1 MGEPLKFQK
10 VSTKK
15 LYVGA
20 SEKEPIRL
28 ATSGAVK
35 SAVEFLKRNVVL
47 CRDDDERTKYDIDKI
62 LELINEAFPKFNN
75 IFMVELAQKEVLDK
89 LKEQISEKIIVV
101 KTNDGG
107 TYEKVACYP
116 RMVVDNAIDK
126 LLNTKNSENTIK
138 DDRECKVCNKKLSE
152 HSRFSDDH
160 TYISN
165 KKNKEA
171 I

>member
-62 LELINEAFPKFNN
+62 LELINEAFPK
-75 IFMVELAQKEVLDK
+75 
-89 LKEQISEKIIVV
+89 
-101 KTNDGG
+101 
-107 TYEKVACYP
+107 
-116 RMVVDNAIDK
+116 
-126 LLNTKNSENTIK
+126 LNTTSNE
-138 DDRECKVCNKKLSE
+138 NKKE
-152 HSRFSDDH
+152 
-160 TYISN
+160 
-165 KKNKEA
+165 E
-171 I
+171 